1 MRPKG
6 QAPPGRG
13 SRQQSP
19 AHAPSQ
25 TSSADDVLLHKVAKA
40 VLAQADYTARLQASQ
55 TVLFTFK
62 KDTGPH
68 AMVPMMFQ
76 CAENW
81 RQLKARTPTAVTRSL
96 KQTLI
101 HGPRIQLRRLARGDA
116 GFGTETGVEHSDNRS
131 SPGRCPSH
139 KTLLQNPNLV
149 SKFAGARNAQLGS
162 TSETATFVLELSMME
177 PDAAEAMT
185 IFRRWFASGAMLLLS
200 LRLKPARP
208 LRSPLVLEIQAAVG
222 W

>member
-40 VLAQADYTARLQASQ
+40 VVAQADYTARLQASQ

-101 HGPRIQLRRLARGDA
+101 QHLNAELLTRVEAFRSDAQVQRDAQSQGWVTPDLEFNFVGWHVETQALEPRQESNTLTIDQVLVDARRIKL
-116 GFGTETGVEHSDNRS
+116 S
-131 SPGRCPSH
+131 SRTRIWC
-139 KTLLQNPNLV
+139 PNL
-149 SKFAGARNAQLGS
+149 QELGMPNW
-162 TSETATFVLELSMME
+162 APPRRPPPLSSSC
-177 PDAAEAMT
+177 
-185 IFRRWFASGAMLLLS
+185 R
-200 LRLKPARP
+200 
-208 LRSPLVLEIQAAVG
+208 
-222 W
+222 